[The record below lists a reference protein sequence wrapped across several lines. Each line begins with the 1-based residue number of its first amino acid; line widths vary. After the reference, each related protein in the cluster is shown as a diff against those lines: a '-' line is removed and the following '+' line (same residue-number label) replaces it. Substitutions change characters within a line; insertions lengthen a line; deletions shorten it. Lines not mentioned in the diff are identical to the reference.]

1 MKVLVTGA
9 NGMVARAAIT
19 HCEVIGDEVI
29 GLPREALDIADKSA
43 VTDAIRR
50 IRPDAVLNC
59 AAYTD
64 VDGAESDGDRCFEVN
79 AFGVESLAK
88 SCGEIGAGFVTIS
101 TDYVFDGAKD
111 GSYSEEDV
119 PRPKNVYARAKLKGE
134 TLASEANP
142 DSVIIRSGWIFGPG
156 GSNFL
161 SVIPRLLETG
171 QRVKA
176 IRDCYGTPTC
186 AADLAV
192 RLRDFAESGVTG
204 VFHVANSGSGASYF
218 DFATRVCELAG
229 YDPQLVVPVNGAD
242 IVRAAPRPLNSK
254 LTSIRGPKEGFP
266 PLRDWEEAL
275 AEYLSVEQSEKAAG
289 HDPGRP
295 G

>member
-1 MKVLVTGA
+1 ML
-9 NGMVARAAIT
+9 ARSVIA

-29 GLPREALDIADKSA
+29 GLPRDALDIADKSA

-64 VDGAESDGDRCFEVN
+64 VDRAETESDRCFAVN
-79 AFGVESLAK
+79 AFGVENLAR
-88 SCGEIGAGFVTIS
+88 SCGDFGARFATIS
-101 TDYVFDGAKD
+101 TDYVFDGAKE

-134 TLASEANP
+134 TLASDANP
-142 DSVIIRSGWIFGPG
+142 ASVIIRSGWIFGAG

-171 QRVKA
+171 QRVNA

-192 RLRDFAESGVTG
+192 RLREFAEAGVTG

-218 DFATRVCELAG
+218 DFAKRVCELAG
-229 YDPQLVVPVNGAD
+229 YDPQLVVPVNGTD
-242 IVRAAPRPLNSK
+242 LVRAAPRPPNSK
-254 LTSIRGPKEGFP
+254 LTSIRGRNDGFA
-266 PLRDWEEAL
+266 PLRNWVDAL
-275 AEYLSVEQSEKAAG
+275 ADHLGVEQSEKATG